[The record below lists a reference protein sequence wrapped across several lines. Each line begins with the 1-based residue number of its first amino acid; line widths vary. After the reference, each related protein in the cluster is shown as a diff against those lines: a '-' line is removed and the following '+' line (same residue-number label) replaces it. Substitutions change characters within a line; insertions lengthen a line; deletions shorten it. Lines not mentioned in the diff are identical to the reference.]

1 MRIVRVC
8 ALSSWMWTECA
19 WEGGTRL
26 PEIPLTALDDSCAAS
41 LFIWTDATEP
51 LVQLVQ
57 PLCSKARHC
66 RVPLSLSLRWG
77 TVGTPWTSCAPSPS
91 PTSSSDFSQ
100 NQKLTP
106 ASFTSLKPLKL
117 RSYLAAMY
125 TSIGV
130 VKVSLHFQTAE
141 RTSVLMW
148 NCKMCFFLSSSVLQI
163 RYISQT
169 QGLPAEYLLS
179 AGTKTTRFF
188 NRDPDSTYPLWRL
201 KVHLHTH
208 VQAVV
213 IIPETLVTPRAL

>member
-1 MRIVRVC
+1 MQRERSSQASSFTHDFKIWVKRSHNLTSDWAICFLCPQSSRDHLGSAFLWGHRHVVPGLCDSWALPGMAPLPRSLRVRSGNVWFELMNTHRLICCYFCMCMNENCAC

-66 RVPLSLSLRWG
+66 RVSLSLSLRWG

-106 ASFTSLKPLKL
+106 PHLQ
-117 RSYLAAMY
+117 
-125 TSIGV
+125 
-130 VKVSLHFQTAE
+130 VSNQ
-141 RTSVLMW
+141 S
-148 NCKMCFFLSSSVLQI
+148 
-163 RYISQT
+163 
-169 QGLPAEYLLS
+169 
-179 AGTKTTRFF
+179 
-188 NRDPDSTYPLWRL
+188 
-201 KVHLHTH
+201 
-208 VQAVV
+208 
-213 IIPETLVTPRAL
+213 

>member
-1 MRIVRVC
+1 MLLFLHVHEWELCVCVC

-19 WEGGTRL
+19 WEGGTLL

-66 RVPLSLSLRWG
+66 RVPLSLG
-77 TVGTPWTSCAPSPS
+77 KPWTSCAPSPS

-106 ASFTSLKPLKL
+106 PHLQVSNQSWTLKL
-117 RSYLAAMY
+117 RSCLAAMY

-130 VKVSLHFQTAE
+130 VNVSLDFQTAK
-141 RTSVLMW
+141 RTSILMW
-148 NCKMCFFLSSSVLQI
+148 NSKMCFFVLLCFADQVHLTDTRSACRVPVECRDKDHKVLQ
-163 RYISQT
+163 
-169 QGLPAEYLLS
+169 
-179 AGTKTTRFF
+179 
-188 NRDPDSTYPLWRL
+188 
-201 KVHLHTH
+201 
-208 VQAVV
+208 
-213 IIPETLVTPRAL
+213 